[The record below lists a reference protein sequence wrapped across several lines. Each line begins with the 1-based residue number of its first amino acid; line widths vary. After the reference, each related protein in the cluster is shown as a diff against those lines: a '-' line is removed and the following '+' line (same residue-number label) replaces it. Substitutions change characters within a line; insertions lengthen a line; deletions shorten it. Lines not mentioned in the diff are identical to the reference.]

1 MRTATEPTRKSFVS
15 SRAEEKSIQFMEG
28 RRDNARRPFFRD
40 KKTGSSHSF
49 IRRCRSERQR
59 IFIPFASPCRFNL
72 LFSKATANHCPRPR
86 GLRRPIQP
94 GATMSNRQTH
104 HSDSCKHLCKLPPNI
119 QMSVCL
125 VVSVL
130 RRMTPKREQL
140 DGKEN
145 AKATS
150 QK

>member
-1 MRTATEPTRKSFVS
+1 
-15 SRAEEKSIQFMEG
+15 
-28 RRDNARRPFFRD
+28 
-40 KKTGSSHSF
+40 
-49 IRRCRSERQR
+49 
-59 IFIPFASPCRFNL
+59 
-72 LFSKATANHCPRPR
+72 
-86 GLRRPIQP
+86 
-94 GATMSNRQTH
+94 MSNRQTH
-104 HSDSCKHLCKLPPNI
+104 HSDSCKHLCKLPPNN
-119 QMSVCL
+119 QMAVCL

>member
-1 MRTATEPTRKSFVS
+1 
-15 SRAEEKSIQFMEG
+15 
-28 RRDNARRPFFRD
+28 
-40 KKTGSSHSF
+40 
-49 IRRCRSERQR
+49 
-59 IFIPFASPCRFNL
+59 
-72 LFSKATANHCPRPR
+72 
-86 GLRRPIQP
+86 
-94 GATMSNRQTH
+94 MSNRQTH

-119 QMSVCL
+119 QIAVCL

-130 RRMTPKREQL
+130 RRMTPKLEQL